1 MALNWHFPTE
11 IVFGRGQVQQIN
23 FLCAALNITR
33 PLIVTDQGLASSPII
48 KQFEIFLKLKA
59 QIFSSVTGNP
69 TDIQITEGVK
79 ACKENNINGVVA
91 IGGGSA
97 LDAGKAIAFMS
108 AQSLPL
114 FNFEDN
120 NDNFKK
126 ANSDGVLPI
135 IAIPTTAGTGSEVGR
150 CSVITDTQAQRK
162 RIIFHPKL
170 LPTYV
175 ILDPEL
181 TTGLPANLTAATGM
195 DALSHNLEAYCS
207 PSFHPMAE
215 GIAVEGIKLI
225 KNYLV
230 RAVQNGND
238 IEAREHMLIASTM
251 GATAFQKGLG
261 AMHALAHTLGAM
273 YNAHHGLLNAI
284 LMPYVLKAN
293 QAVIASKIVP
303 IANHIEL
310 PKKNFDGFLD
320 WVIWLRSEI
329 DIPHSLADIG
339 ISDKDATK
347 IAALS
352 HSDPAASGNPIS
364 FSIEQYQQIFLNAVN
379 GKL

>member
-48 KQFEIFLKLKA
+48 KQLEIFLKLKA

-108 AQSLPL
+108 AQTLPL
-114 FNFEDN
+114 FNFEDH